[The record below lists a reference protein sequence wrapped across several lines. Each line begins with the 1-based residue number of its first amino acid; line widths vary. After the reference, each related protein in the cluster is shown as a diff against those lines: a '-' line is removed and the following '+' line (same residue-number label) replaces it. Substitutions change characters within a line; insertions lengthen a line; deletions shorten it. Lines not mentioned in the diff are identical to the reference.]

1 MVLNGNAGNLWEIE
15 SADVHNKSHYHFRYL
30 HEYTSSEIVVKL
42 RTYYKF
48 LFVRHPLERLAS
60 AYRNKFVESYN
71 LSMFNRIYG
80 RYIVRNFRKHETSQ
94 KMETIISFWEFIRY
108 ILEGKDEVMDNH
120 WRLYDDLCK
129 PCLIYYDFI
138 GYFQE
143 LERDANDILRILH
156 VTDKVSFP
164 RNLTSRYEVPSSELA
179 GRYFSELPRSL
190 KEKVYE
196 KYQHDFEMFGYKM

>member
-1 MVLNGNAGNLWEIE
+1 MVLNGHASNPWQIQ
-15 SADVHNKSHYHFRYL
+15 SADVHNKSRYHFRYL
-30 HEYTSSEIVVKL
+30 HEYPSSEILVKL

-71 LSMFNRIYG
+71 LTFFNRIYG
-80 RYIVRNFRKHETSQ
+80 RYIVRNFRRRENSQ
-94 KMETIISFWEFIRY
+94 KVKTTISFREFIRY
-108 ILEGKDEVMDNH
+108 ILEGKDEVMNNH

-129 PCLIYYDFI
+129 PCLIYYDFV

-143 LERDANDILRILH
+143 LERDANDILRILD
-156 VTDKVSFP
+156 VTEKVSFP
-164 RNLTSRYEVPSSELA
+164 RNLTSLYEVPSSELA
-179 GRYFSELPRSL
+179 ERYFSELPRSL

-196 KYQHDFEMFGYKM
+196 KYQHDFEMFGYRL